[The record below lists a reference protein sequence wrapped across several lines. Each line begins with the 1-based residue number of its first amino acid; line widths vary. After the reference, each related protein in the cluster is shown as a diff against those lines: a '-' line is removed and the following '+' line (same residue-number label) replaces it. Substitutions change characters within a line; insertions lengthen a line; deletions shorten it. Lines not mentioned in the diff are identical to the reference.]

1 MPVHYLS
8 PAEWEMVQAARYYEA
23 QVPNL
28 GYDFLSEIHRA
39 VKSIEDNPEAAPNI
53 KGSIRR
59 RIIRRFP
66 YAILYQID
74 PSEIVILAIMHQ
86 HRGPDYWHGRK

>member
-1 MPVHYLS
+1 MQVRYLS
-8 PAEWEMVQAARYYEA
+8 PAEWEMLQAARYYES
-23 QVPNL
+23 QVINL

-39 VKSIEDNPEAAPNI
+39 VKSIEDNPEAAPKI

-74 PSEIVILAIMHQ
+74 PTEIVILAIMHQ
-86 HRGPDYWHGRK
+86 HRDPDYWHGRK

>member
-1 MPVHYLS
+1 MQVRYLS

-23 QVPNL
+23 QVPKL

-39 VKSIEDNPEAAPNI
+39 VKRIEDNPESAPEI
-53 KGSIRR
+53 SGSIRR
-59 RIIRRFP
+59 RLIRKFP

-74 PSEIVILAIMHQ
+74 PAEIVILAIMHL
-86 HRGPDYWHGRK
+86 HRDPDYWQGRK

>member
-1 MPVHYLS
+1 MQVRYLS
-8 PAEWEMVQAARYYEA
+8 PAEWEMVQAAQYYEA

-28 GYDFLSEIHRA
+28 GYDFLSEINRA
-39 VKSIEDNPEAAPNI
+39 VNSIEDHPEAALKV

-66 YAILYQID
+66 YAILYQVD
-74 PSEIVILAIMHQ
+74 TTEIVVLAIMHQ
-86 HRGPDYWHGRK
+86 HRNPDYWHHRK

>member
-1 MPVHYLS
+1 MQVRYLS

-28 GYDFLSEIHRA
+28 GSDFLSEIHLA
-39 VKSIEDNPEAAPNI
+39 VKSIEDNPEAAPKI

-74 PSEIVILAIMHQ
+74 PSEIVVLAIMHQ
-86 HRGPDYWHGRK
+86 HRDPDYWHGRK

>member
-1 MPVHYLS
+1 MQARYLS
-8 PAEWEMVQAARYYEA
+8 PAEWEMVQAARYYES
-23 QVPNL
+23 QVPGL

-39 VKSIEDNPEAAPNI
+39 VQGIEDNPESAPKV
-53 KGSIRR
+53 KGIIRR
-59 RIIRRFP
+59 RIIGRFP

-86 HRGPDYWHGRK
+86 HRDPDYWHDRK

>member
-1 MPVHYLS
+1 MPIRYLS
-8 PAEWEMVQAARYYEA
+8 PAEWEMVQAARYYES
-23 QVPNL
+23 QVINL
-28 GYDFLSEIHRA
+28 GYDFLSEIYRA
-39 VKSIEDNPEAAPNI
+39 VKSIEDNPEAAPKI

-86 HRGPDYWHGRK
+86 HREPDYWHGRK

>member
-1 MPVHYLS
+1 MRARYLS

-23 QVPNL
+23 RVQGL
-28 GYDFLSEIHRA
+28 GFDFLSEINRV
-39 VKSIEDNPEAAPNI
+39 VKSIEDQPEASPII
-53 KGSIRR
+53 KGLIRR

-74 PSEIVILAIMHQ
+74 QTEIVILAVMHQ
-86 HRGPDYWHGRK
+86 HRDPDYWHGRK

>member
-1 MPVHYLS
+1 
-8 PAEWEMVQAARYYEA
+8 MVQAARYYEA
-23 QVPNL
+23 QVPSL
-28 GYDFLSEIHRA
+28 GYDLLSEIHRA
-39 VKSIEDNPEAAPNI
+39 VKGIEDHPEAAPII

-86 HRGPDYWHGRK
+86 HRDPDYWYGRK